1 MVMSAGPRSRTW
13 AAQLFAWPSPG
24 ENGRDTN
31 QASPGYF
38 AAALS
43 TSSSIC
49 CSSLTRGSKEFGWF
63 LGLNIILTPLGAG
76 PVCSSPCSYFHSAL
90 HSCAQS
96 SCQSFLGVLCL
107 FLVSQSTHRPFSSG
121 VSPGPCPRPTCSL
134 LITRHWLPP
143 PRPPHQALGSL
154 STEPALPHSS
164 PELLAKGRP

>member
-1 MVMSAGPRSRTW
+1 MCVQLVMSAGPRSRTW

-49 CSSLTRGSKEFGWF
+49 CSSLAHGSKELGWL

-107 FLVSQSTHRPFSSG
+107 LLFPSLPTALSAQVSALAPAPVPHTAFSSPSIG
-121 VSPGPCPRPTCSL
+121 CPHPVHPTRL
-134 LITRHWLPP
+134 
-143 PRPPHQALGSL
+143 
-154 STEPALPHSS
+154 
-164 PELLAKGRP
+164 